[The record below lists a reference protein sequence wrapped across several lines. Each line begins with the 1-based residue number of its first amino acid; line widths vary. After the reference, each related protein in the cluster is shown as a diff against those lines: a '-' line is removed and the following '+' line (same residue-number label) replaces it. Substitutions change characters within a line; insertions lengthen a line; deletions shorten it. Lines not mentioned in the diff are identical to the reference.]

1 MKIRLAST
9 LQPDSIVDGEGIRT
23 VIWTQGCPH
32 HCPGC
37 HNPSTHDFSQGVLV
51 DVGEIKEQLSHLS
64 GQDGITFSGGDPMY
78 QPLACSE
85 IAQYAKSLGLTV
97 WCYTGDTFEEV
108 LQNQAKCDFLNYID
122 VLVDGKFD
130 ISQRSLDLQFKG
142 SKNQRIIDVPKSLKM
157 GSIVLK
163 QEYEMPKN
171 YRNLYQKPDYM
182 FI

>member
-9 LQPDSIVDGEGIRT
+9 LQKDSIVDGEGIRT

-37 HNPSTHDFSQGVLV
+37 HNPSTHDFKGGFEV
-51 DVGEIKEQLSHLS
+51 DLETVKDEIKDLK

-78 QPLACSE
+78 QAKACKELAKF
-85 IAQYAKSLGLTV
+85 AKSQGLSV

-108 LQNQAKCDFLNYID
+108 LEDKEKRAFLDEID
-122 VLVDGKFD
+122 ILIDGKFELKN
-130 ISQRSLDLQFKG
+130 RSLDLKFKG
-142 SKNQRIIDVPKSLKM
+142 SSNQRIIDVAKSLKENQV
-157 GSIVLK
+157 VLVP
-163 QEYEMPKN
+163 EYIEPKV
-171 YRNLYQKPDYM
+171 YAPLYQKGEDL